1 MFGIHSIGGSLK
13 VSNSLFSIYRNRL
26 TYTSKLFCRKHVV
39 NRSSLYCWLAL
50 FIVADG
56 GSEGDNGASG
66 LEKEKK
72 S

>member
-1 MFGIHSIGGSLK
+1 
-13 VSNSLFSIYRNRL
+13 
-26 TYTSKLFCRKHVV
+26 
-39 NRSSLYCWLAL
+39 LAL